1 MLTKPVRPRERSC
14 LAARRI
20 LSASIITIVG
30 MIFCCTCS
38 FAADWSF
45 TPSVTF
51 SEKYDSNIT
60 FSSTFPPGVPK
71 GDYITCLEPVFSIMG
86 ETDKTKFLFQTD
98 TTGEK
103 YIENPRFDTINTN
116 TYTNLTELW
125 SPRFSTGTNFR
136 FVHDYTLENE
146 LETSGI
152 ATQKAERFQYNAGG
166 DVKYAIADNV
176 NLQAVGN
183 YIDTI
188 YPSHPSGLPD
198 YNTYQATVTP
208 IWSITPRMDIGLS
221 SNFIRQDYPS
231 FSAEI
236 NTVTEMINWK
246 GLLTP
251 TVTLNLSTGYYYT
264 WTSYITQVVRYIP
277 PAPPVLATAPGSGSD
292 SGPAAAATLKK
303 DWSQRFSTTLMA
315 NKSQYSDP
323 YARSF
328 DKTSVGLSASYRL
341 SELTTLNLSATYDMD
356 DQITQGNLN
365 IDYIYIGPAIEQR
378 ISENLIATLRGS
390 YELETN
396 SNTGGSPYHVDRC
409 LVWIELTYKMPRL
422 WSSH

>member
-20 LSASIITIVG
+20 LSASIIAIIG
-30 MIFCCTCS
+30 IIFSRTCS

-51 SEKYDSNIT
+51 SEEYDSNIT

-86 ETDKTKFLFQTD
+86 ETDTTKFLFATD

-103 YIENPRFDTINTN
+103 YIENPSFDTINTN
-116 TYTNLTELW
+116 TYTSLTELW
-125 SPRFSTGTNFR
+125 SPRFTTDANFR
-136 FVHDYTLENE
+136 FIHDYTLENE

-152 ATQKAERFQYNAGG
+152 ATQKTERYQYNAGG
-166 DVKYAIADNV
+166 DVKYAITGDL
-176 NLQAVGN
+176 NLQAAGS
-183 YIDTI
+183 YIDTM

-198 YNTYQATVTP
+198 YNAYTVTVTP
-208 IWSITPRMDIGLS
+208 VWSISPRMDIGLS
-221 SNFIRQDYPS
+221 SNFVRQDYPS
-231 FSAEI
+231 FSAEM
-236 NTVTEMINWK
+236 NTVTEMIYWK
-246 GLLTP
+246 RLLTP
-251 TVTLNLSTGYYYT
+251 TTSLGLSAGYYYT
-264 WTSYITQVVRYIP
+264 WTSYVTQVVMYIP
-277 PAPPVLATAPGSGSD
+277 PGLPVLATVPGSGSG
-292 SGPAAAATLKK
+292 SGPAAAANLKQ

-315 NKSQYSDP
+315 GRSQYDDP

-328 DKTSVGLSASYRL
+328 AKTCVGLSASYRL
-341 SELTTLNLSATYDMD
+341 SELTTVNLRATYDMD

-365 IDYIYIGPAIEQR
+365 IDYIYIGPVIEQR
-378 ISENLIATLRGS
+378 ISENIIARLRGS
-390 YELETN
+390 YELQTN
-396 SNTGGSPYHVDRC
+396 SNTGGSPYNINRYI
-409 LVWIELTYKMPRL
+409 VWIELTYKLPRL